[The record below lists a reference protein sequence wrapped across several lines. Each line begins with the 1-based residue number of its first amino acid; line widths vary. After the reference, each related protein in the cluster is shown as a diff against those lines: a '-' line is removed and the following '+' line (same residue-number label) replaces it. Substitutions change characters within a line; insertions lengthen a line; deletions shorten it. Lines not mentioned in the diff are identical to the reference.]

1 MSLPGLPLSLYDKV
15 RDEAHELISD
25 AAEQVSMQAM
35 GFREAL
41 AEFGVSLLA
50 DFMAIVQEHTEA
62 SGAEKKAAVLK
73 LAADFYDQVIE
84 PIDLPGPD
92 VVIDP
97 FLKAA
102 WLKSLDFLIDS
113 LIAWLKSISVE
124 SVLAAFRKSA

>member
-1 MSLPGLPLSLYDKV
+1 MSMPLYDQV
-15 RDEAHELISD
+15 RDGAHELIAE
-25 AAEQVSMQAM
+25 AAEQVAMQGM

-41 AEFGVSLLA
+41 TEFGISLLA
-50 DFMAIVQEHTEA
+50 DFMALVQHHADAT
-62 SGAEKKAAVLK
+62 GAEKKAAVLK

-102 WLKSLDFLIDS
+102 WLKSLDWTIDG
-113 LIAWLKSISVE
+113 IVAWFKSIGVE
-124 SVLAAFRKSA
+124 GVLSTFRKSA